1 MKTAKATLA
10 HGLIF
15 GLAVI
20 LTGTAAQAGHYRH
33 IDDHSHDIEREAE
46 RAEAIVKY
54 NFDHAPAPILEFLCE
69 GIGGV
74 AQTAHQLHELS
85 ERSGNAVAIE
95 AVTARLDAQFCD
107 VQLGVKVLREWVTG
121 CPCSVRRFSSS
132 FAMCE
137 PRNVDR
143 SNLASLI
150 RRIDD
155 INEELTEMKQ
165 DVLIVMAEHY
175 RSHRHASHGH
185 SSHSRGVAPVPSRSQ
200 SRVVLQ
206 RQVIPLGTFERPGH
220 DFSRS
225 PSSSRGLSSSRSQQ
239 FSRGQSSSYSRGSSR
254 GNSGFSFGS
263 RGSGHSRHSNSPYIH
278 TRIGGFGLSFRL
290 K

>member
-165 DVLIVMAEHY
+165 DVVIVMAEYY

-225 PSSSRGLSSSRSQQ
+225 PSSS
-239 FSRGQSSSYSRGSSR
+239 YSRGSSR